1 MALEQGDNTEARSF
15 LPSGLTDRAGLCRS
29 AQDLFQP
36 IDRAIANRQ
45 DLPWALDFGTGAD
58 LYRLPAY
65 TGERLSA
72 SALMTDDVE
81 QKLEAPKIQSPSDAT
96 AEAGVISGQGNQNQH
111 EKAFK
116 LAHAADRTPSGIM
129 PALHESFGIEGVLTA
144 ADRGSKPIKTQ
155 TAPDAVVAW
164 DPRKD
169 AQTKLDQVLYP
180 HRDNRDAF
188 VDKDAARYVSQNLSR
203 LAAYSER
210 HDGIGPKLI
219 AAILKNEQTYYRT
232 DKDALPD
239 AIVRRTGDLPKDLT
253 IGPAQ
258 MSISNIRQLAKEY
271 PDVLGSVADSTHLAT
286 DKTYA
291 TMLVGAYLDNKI
303 QVFENWTKHPPDL
316 SKLSKDERYQYDHA
330 LPLWKAGME
339 TKALIMSYNPA
350 AGLDHMNNVLKYL
363 RD

>member
-1 MALEQGDNTEARSF
+1 
-15 LPSGLTDRAGLCRS
+15 
-29 AQDLFQP
+29 
-36 IDRAIANRQ
+36 
-45 DLPWALDFGTGAD
+45 
-58 LYRLPAY
+58 
-65 TGERLSA
+65 
-72 SALMTDDVE
+72 MTDETE
-81 QKLEAPKIQSPSDAT
+81 QKLDAPKIQRPSDAT
-96 AEAGVISGQGNQNQH
+96 AEAGVISGQTNQNQH

-116 LAHAADRTPSGIM
+116 IAHAADRTPSGIM
-129 PALHESFGIEGVLTA
+129 PALHESFSIEGDLTA
-144 ADRGSKPIKTQ
+144 ADRGNKSGKTQ
-155 TAPDAVVAW
+155 TVPDDAVVAW

-169 AQTKLDQVLYP
+169 AQTKLEQAVYP

-188 VDKDAARYVSQNLSR
+188 LDKEAARWVSQHFSS
-203 LAAYSER
+203 LAGYSER
-210 HDGIGPKLI
+210 HDGIAPKLI

-239 AIVRRTGDLPKDLT
+239 AIVRRTGDLPRDLT

-258 MSISNIRQLAKEY
+258 MSISNVRQLAKEY

-291 TMLVGAYLDNKI
+291 TMLVGAYLDSKI
-303 QVFENWTKHPPDL
+303 QVFENWTKHPPDR
-316 SKLSKDERYQYDHA
+316 SKLGKDERYQYDHA